1 MGRECRPAVW
11 TGSVDRRNWESLPF
25 WQIFAVWVE
34 IYNKQTR
41 DSLPFSDDFRCL
53 GREIRP
59 AATGNLYP
67 FRQFF
72 AVWVEISNRRLLESL
87 PFSAVFRC
95 LGRDLQ
101 TPWRNA
107 RVLHPTS
114 HAFNDSNPLN
124 ACACPMLHPTSRKL
138 YDIKKLWLH
147 FLTMRNQSSVIYY
160 YFSTNVTGHPNL

>member
-1 MGRECRPAVW
+1 MGLSVGRRCGPAVW
-11 TGSVDRRNWESLPF
+11 ESIPF

-34 IYNKQTR
+34 IFNR
-41 DSLPFSDDFRCL
+41 PLLESLPFSAVSRCL
-53 GREIRP
+53 GRDLRP

-67 FRQFF
+67 FRLISPI
-72 AVWVEISNRRLLESL
+72 WVEIYIQRLLESL

-124 ACACPMLHPTSRKL
+124 ACTCPMLHPTSCKL

-147 FLTMRNQSSVIYY
+147 FLTMCNQSSVIYY